1 MIEGG
6 PEMAVDRSAFKQA
19 LHALCAFNA
28 ATDDIAQALRRIVE
42 TAQSLPGADH
52 VHLTLLD
59 GDGRLGWIGGTSP
72 AERHLVQ
79 LQRDLG
85 QGPSVTA
92 VATDE
97 IVASADAP
105 ADPRWPALSLTLRD
119 QRIGATLSVPIR
131 LRGHPV
137 GTLDLVAERPREF
150 ASTEIDATGTLA
162 DVIAEYLEAAA
173 QAEERAGQVDRLQQ
187 ALTSRILIEQAKG
200 VLMERTGLTSPEVF
214 QQLRAAARGSR
225 RKVVEVARTVLASC
239 HQGGHSA
246 DDAVLERMTR
256 AALARLPLTELLD
269 ELVTPVRALVDAD
282 VVALLLRAER
292 GEMLEGRA
300 AAGLP
305 PGMIEQVRVPI
316 GTGMGGWIVATHA
329 PLLIADLNT
338 SKLEAPAFSGL
349 AVRSAAGVPLM
360 FGEQAVGAL
369 LVGRYQMWPFSTAQ
383 RERLQRAADR
393 IGPAVLGARLDEI
406 GARTRA
412 DLRQSADRLR
422 RLQSVTAALSSALT
436 PAEVTQVVKEGVAVL
451 NATGGVVCALTGD
464 GQIELTAAVG
474 YDQAV
479 LDQWSRFP
487 LSSPVPLAEAARE
500 RHPIWIRS
508 RQEYDERY
516 PSTKGAM
523 AAQGHHS
530 LAAVPLIAND
540 TVLGLLGLS
549 FGEPQP
555 FAEEDRLFILTLAD
569 QGAQALE
576 RARLYLAVRQERD
589 TAVAAQ
595 HRLAFLA
602 EASAM
607 LAASVD
613 PRSTL
618 DQIAWLTVPKLADIC
633 MILLA
638 EDGVLRPAAVAYRDP
653 AVAEPL
659 DQILTDYPAPIDAG
673 GRFGG
678 VLQTGQARLISE
690 IDDQDLVESAQDA
703 THLRLLR
710 QLGTTSSVVVPM
722 AGRSDRLGLVVFLR
736 RQGSAP
742 YTATDLSLVQDL
754 VARAGIALDNARRL
768 QGLARPSEQP

>member
-1 MIEGG
+1 
-6 PEMAVDRSAFKQA
+6 MAVDRSAFKQA
-19 LHALCAFNA
+19 LSALCAFNA

-42 TAQSLPGADH
+42 TAQSLPGADQ
-52 VHLTLLD
+52 VHLTLID

-72 AERHLVQ
+72 AEQVLVQ

-105 ADPRWPALSLTLRD
+105 ADPRWPALSMTLLD

-131 LRGHPV
+131 LRGLPV

-150 ASTEIDATGTLA
+150 VSTEIDATGTLA

-173 QAEERAGQVDRLQQ
+173 QAEERAGQVDQLQQ

-239 HQGGHSA
+239 HPAGPAG
-246 DDAVLERMTR
+246 DAVLERMTR

-282 VVALLLRAER
+282 VVVLLLRAER
-292 GEMLEGRA
+292 EEVLEGRA
-300 AAGLP
+300 ASGLP
-305 PGMIEQVRVPI
+305 PGMIEQIRVPI
-316 GTGMGGWIVATHA
+316 GYGMSGWVMATQA
-329 PLLIADLNT
+329 PLLIADLST
-338 SKLEAPAFSGL
+338 SKLEAPAFSGSP
-349 AVRSAAGVPLM
+349 VRSAAGVPLL
-360 FGEQAVGAL
+360 FGDQAVGAL

-451 NATGGVVCALTGD
+451 NATGGAVCTLTGD

-500 RHPIWIRS
+500 RRPIWIRS

-516 PSTKGAM
+516 PSTKGLM
-523 AAQGHHS
+523 TAQGHHS

-549 FGEPQP
+549 FGEPQS

-589 TAVAAQ
+589 AAVAAQ

-638 EDGVLRPAAVAYRDP
+638 EDGVLHPAAVAYRDP

-659 DQILTDYPAPIDAG
+659 DRILTGYPAPMDAG

-678 VLQTGQARLISE
+678 VLQSGEARLITE
-690 IDDQDLVESAQDA
+690 INDQVLVDAAQDA

-710 QLGTTSSVVVPM
+710 QLGTTSGVVVPM
-722 AGRSDRLGLVVFLR
+722 AGRSDRLGLVAFLR

-768 QGLARPSEQP
+768 QGLVARPSEQP